1 MTKTLPHFARR
12 GLLAGAAALAATC
25 AWPAL
30 AADFPTKPIKLIVPF
45 PPGGQT
51 DALGR
56 AIGNFIGK
64 ELGQPVIVDN
74 KPGANTHIGLQQLL
88 TDPADGYSILVAGA
102 PSFIQN
108 PLLMKNVRYDP
119 KKDIQLLVPVSDMP
133 MMMVVPANHPAKSVK
148 EFIALAKASPG
159 KLTYGSTGSG
169 GSVHLSTVLFE
180 QAAKV
185 DLTHVPYKGSAPAIT
200 DLLGGRIDV
209 MFDGPTSSLPH
220 VKAGK
225 LRLLGIT
232 SKDKAPFVPE
242 GVPIGES
249 VPGYATTLWFGVIT
263 RKGIPDE
270 AAKKIKAAI
279 DKALLDPAFQKQ
291 VTDLGN
297 LVRPPM
303 TTPQIE
309 SFLDSEE
316 KRWGDLIKSRN
327 ITVD

>member
-1 MTKTLPHFARR
+1 MNKPITLTRR
-12 GLLAGAAALAATC
+12 LLATGIAALAAT
-25 AWPAL
+25 AALPAI
-30 AADFPTKPIKLIVPF
+30 ASDAFPSKPIKVIVPF

-119 KKDIQLLVPVSDMP
+119 KKDIQLLAPLSDMP

-148 EFIALAKASPG
+148 EFVALAKASPG

-185 DLTHVPYKGSAPAIT
+185 DMTHVPYKGSAPAIT

-263 RKGIPDE
+263 RKGIPED

-297 LVRPPM
+297 LPRKPM
-303 TTPQIE
+303 TAQQIDA
-309 SFLDSEE
+309 FLSSED
-316 KRWGDLIKSRN
+316 KRWSELIKARG
-327 ITVD
+327 ITME